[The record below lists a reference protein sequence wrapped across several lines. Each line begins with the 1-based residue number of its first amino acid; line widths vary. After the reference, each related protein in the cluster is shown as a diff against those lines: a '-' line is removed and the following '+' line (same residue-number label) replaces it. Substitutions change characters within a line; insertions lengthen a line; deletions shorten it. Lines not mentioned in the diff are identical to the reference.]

1 MNRTTS
7 FLAATVLIGTCAA
20 LAVAEPSLEGN
31 ARVIDGDTLEVN
43 GQRVRLWGIDA
54 FESSQTCQ
62 THDSVITHSYSCG
75 LAATNTLEN
84 AVRNQHVR
92 CVQKDID
99 RYKRVVAQCFIGDL
113 ELGRMMVLRGW
124 AFDYTR
130 YSGGHYKDVE
140 NAAHEVQRGAWAG
153 SFQWPWDYR
162 HGGKK

>member
-7 FLAATVLIGTCAA
+7 FLAATVLIGACAA
-20 LAVAEPSLEGN
+20 LAIAEPSLEGN
-31 ARVIDGDTLEVN
+31 ARVIDGDTLEIN

-54 FESSQTCQ
+54 FEAEQRCEETISSGTR
-62 THDSVITHSYSCG
+62 SYGCG
-75 LAATNTLEN
+75 TAAWGAMILLTEGKI
-84 AVRNQHVR
+84 VR
-92 CVQKDID
+92 CLQRDID
-99 RYKRVVAQCFIGDL
+99 RYKRIVAQCFVDNMDL
-113 ELGRMMVLRGW
+113 GKELVLKGW

-162 HGGKK
+162 HTRAK